1 MSAFVELEKIKK
13 AGLPQILVLYGEE
26 EDLVQELKSRLLEYV
41 HFDSTDL
48 GQAYFDLNNA
58 NANLALEE
66 LESLP
71 FFVEQKLVI
80 LENLTNLTTVKK
92 AVFDEKQT
100 VRFENFLNDPVE
112 TTQLILILHGKLDSR
127 LKLTKKLKTQA
138 TLLEAQEL
146 KPQEL
151 SRVFADTGL
160 SGTILQRIF

>member
-1 MSAFVELEKIKK
+1 M
-13 AGLPQILVLYGEE
+13 VLYGEE

-92 AVFDEKQT
+92 
-100 VRFENFLNDPVE
+100 RF
-112 TTQLILILHGKLDSR
+112 
-127 LKLTKKLKTQA
+127 
-138 TLLEAQEL
+138 
-146 KPQEL
+146 
-151 SRVFADTGL
+151 
-160 SGTILQRIF
+160 